1 MQSRA
6 TEENKELFVL
16 YTYHRSLIQSEVT
29 FL

>member
-16 YTYHRSLIQSEVT
+16 YISHRSLIQSEVT

>member
-16 YTYHRSLIQSEVT
+16 YTYHRSLIWSEVT